1 MKRVFADTLYCSQNR
16 HARIEYTSRKG
27 DTYILQAGQTR
38 TGKPRWWFGRK
49 LTGTPVE
56 VLPAGYE
63 IYESP
68 GGGQVFLRKIKHQAV
83 GAEERELVAQGVRRY
98 AGLEHF
104 AVNIEGNALVVYLPD
119 TDGSSLDRL
128 PARWGPLAF
137 AAVREMK
144 EESCRRSHYSKMMR
158 FVLVDERRRRFEVQR
173 WVFRG
178 AERWMH
184 VGGRAPPCRKWLA
197 GISRT

>member
-38 TGKPRWWFGRK
+38 TGKPHWWFGRK

-63 IYESP
+63 
-68 GGGQVFLRKIKHQAV
+68 VLRVPV
-83 GAEERELVAQGVRRY
+83 GARSSCRSSTGGSQSARWFGSAPICRPGAL
-98 AGLEHF
+98 

-144 EESCRRSHYSKMMR
+144 EESCRRSHYS
-158 FVLVDERRRRFEVQR
+158 E
-173 WVFRG
+173 
-178 AERWMH
+178 
-184 VGGRAPPCRKWLA
+184 
-197 GISRT
+197 S

>member
-83 GAEERELVAQGVRRY
+83 GAKSASWLRR
-98 AGLEHF
+98 AC
-104 AVNIEGNALVVYLPD
+104 ADMPAWSTLPSISKA
-119 TDGSSLDRL
+119 TPWWFTCPTRT
-128 PARWGPLAF
+128 ARRSIA
-137 AAVREMK
+137 
-144 EESCRRSHYSKMMR
+144 CRRG
-158 FVLVDERRRRFEVQR
+158 
-173 WVFRG
+173 G
-178 AERWMH
+178 AHWLSR
-184 VGGRAPPCRKWLA
+184 PCAR
-197 GISRT
+197 